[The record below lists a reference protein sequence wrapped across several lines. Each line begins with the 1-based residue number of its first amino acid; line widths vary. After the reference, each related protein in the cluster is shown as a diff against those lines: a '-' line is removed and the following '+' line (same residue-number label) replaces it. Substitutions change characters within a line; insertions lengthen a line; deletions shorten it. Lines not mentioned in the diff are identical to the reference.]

1 MKTPFLLCVI
11 LRDQSGVPNVRKSS
25 RMWNHPAYQAF
36 SRAGYN
42 QFPARAKRH
51 KRGQSNPN
59 PANRRHMRPA
69 CAAESTKILPGMGGI
84 VNEGE
89 TNENGRH
96 EGASVTK
103 PTKPRNPSIKMGGV
117 DIFETPGMRRE
128 PGSPGPSKEIIGG
141 RCAKKP
147 ASKSAIADEIGLHLR
162 SVYDDVLRQPVPGR
176 FLELL
181 RQLESASHSR
191 LSKDGM

>member
-1 MKTPFLLCVI
+1 
-11 LRDQSGVPNVRKSS
+11 
-25 RMWNHPAYQAF
+25 
-36 SRAGYN
+36 
-42 QFPARAKRH
+42 
-51 KRGQSNPN
+51 
-59 PANRRHMRPA
+59 MRPA
-69 CAAESTKILPGMGGI
+69 CGRGINENTPRQGGI

-89 TNENGRH
+89 TNENGRR

-128 PGSPGPSKEIIGG
+128 PGSPGPPKEIIGG